1 MDSGSINL
9 GPPRN
14 ILGSSNGRTADSG
27 SANLGSNP
35 SPRAKN
41 VRGENPSLG
50 TMASSSSGLGYLVL
64 IQKIAGSIPAGA
76 TKIISKM
83 K

>member
-9 GPPRN
+9 G
-14 ILGSSNGRTADSG
+14 S
-27 SANLGSNP
+27 
-35 SPRAKN
+35 
-41 VRGENPSLG
+41 NPSLG